1 MNRQAHSSP
10 YDAKAVA
17 NFFLAKQSG
26 ITQMQLQKI
35 LYYAHGWHLGF
46 RGEPLLDEMVEAWR
60 YGPVVPSI
68 YHEFKDLG
76 ARKITRL
83 ATDFNFRT
91 YDFDVVPEV
100 SPRDQF
106 VNRVLVRVWEV
117 YRKYSAAELSRMTHA
132 INSPWSIT
140 RRKYPDIK
148 GVDIPNELIEEH
160 FRSRI
165 LDRQKREQHQHDK

>member
-1 MNRQAHSSP
+1 MNRQADSSP

-35 LYYAHGWHLGF
+35 LYYAHGWHLGL

-76 ARKITRL
+76 ARKIKRL

-91 YDFDVVPEV
+91 YDFDLVPEV
-100 SPRDQF
+100 NPKDQF
-106 VNRVLVRVWEV
+106 VSQVLARIWEV
-117 YRKYSAAELSRMTHA
+117 YKNYSAADLSRMTHA
-132 INSPWSIT
+132 SNSPWSIT
-140 RRKYPDIK
+140 RRKHPGLK
-148 GVDIPNELIEEH
+148 GVDIPNELIQEH
-160 FRSRI
+160 FQDRI
-165 LDRQKREQHQHDK
+165 ENQRKMEQIQHDK